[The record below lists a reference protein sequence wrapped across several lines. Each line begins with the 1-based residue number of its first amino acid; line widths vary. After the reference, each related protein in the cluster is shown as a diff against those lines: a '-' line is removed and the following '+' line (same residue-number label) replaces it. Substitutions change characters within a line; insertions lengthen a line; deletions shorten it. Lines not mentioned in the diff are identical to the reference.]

1 MTLNKAREASKLL
14 YKIEDVEDFIEVIES
29 SETAPTDLLNNVL
42 AICEAYKKDLITK
55 IESL

>member
-14 YKIEDVEDFIEVIES
+14 CKIEDVEDFIEVIES
-29 SETAPTDLLNNVL
+29 SETAPRDLLNNVL
-42 AICEAYKKDLITK
+42 AACEAYKKDLINK